1 MLDTDARAGRPDP
14 VTRLLLLGGYGGFGG
29 RIARRLAAAG
39 YEVLVA
45 GRSFDKAQ
53 AFCLETPGFV
63 PLALDRSR
71 IAEALEQQLPAMV
84 VDASGPFQAMD
95 HAIPKACI
103 AAGVHYL
110 DIADS
115 RDFVCGI
122 AALDAAAKDAG
133 VVVLSGASSVPAL
146 SGAAVRH
153 LAKGMER
160 VRAVEMAISA
170 SNKAAAGPAVS
181 AAILGQVGQPL
192 RLWRGRRWAQAFG
205 WQEMRSARFECA
217 GGEAIARRSV
227 ALVDVPDLALLP
239 DRLAGRPAVA
249 FRAGTELRFQNWALC
264 LASWLVRTRMVA
276 SLAPLAR
283 ILNPLQALTRS
294 LGSDRSAMIV
304 RLFGDASGRRVE
316 RRWTLI
322 AERGD
327 GPEIPT
333 LSVAPIV
340 ARILSGTEA
349 AGARDAGEVLTLD
362 DYADA
367 FGKLAINCS
376 TQELAASPPLYA
388 RVMGDRFAQ
397 LPPELRAIH
406 DVHRDGG
413 ATGEAQVTG
422 AANPIA
428 AFVARIVGF
437 PKPGHHRLHVHFR
450 ESGGQETWTRD
461 FSGRRFHSHLSQ
473 RGPWLV
479 ERFGLLRFAFDLPS
493 DAQGLSMVM
502 QRWWI
507 GPLPLPKF
515 LAPRSIAKEWTE
527 NGRFHFDVPIA
538 LPLIGRLI
546 HYCGWLEKA

>member
-1 MLDTDARAGRPDP
+1 
-14 VTRLLLLGGYGGFGG
+14 VTRILLLGGYGGFGG
-29 RIARRLAAAG
+29 RIARRLVAAG
-39 YEVLVA
+39 HEVLIA
-45 GRSFDKAQ
+45 GRSFDKAHR
-53 AFCLETPGFV
+53 FCGETLGMV
-63 PLALDRSR
+63 PLVLDRSR
-71 IAEALEQQLPAMV
+71 IAEALEQHLPAIV

-103 AAGVHYL
+103 AAGVHYI

-153 LAKGMER
+153 LAGGMNR
-160 VRAVEMAISA
+160 VCAVEMAISA

-181 AAILGQVGQPL
+181 AAILAQVGQPL
-192 RLWRGRRWAQAFG
+192 LLWRGQRWARAFG
-205 WQEMRSARFECA
+205 WQEMRSTRFECQGA
-217 GGEAIARRSV
+217 EAIAGRSV

-249 FRAGTELRFQNWALC
+249 FRAGTELGFQNWALWF
-264 LASWLVRTRMVA
+264 AGWLVRMRLAA
-276 SLAPLAR
+276 SFAPLAR
-283 ILNPLQALTRS
+283 ILGPLQTLTRS
-294 LGSDRSAMIV
+294 LGGDRSAMIV
-304 RLFGDASGRRVE
+304 RLFGNAEGRRVE

-322 AERGD
+322 ADQGD

-333 LSVAPIV
+333 LSVTPII
-340 ARILSGTEA
+340 ARILSGKEV

-367 FGKLAINCS
+367 FGKLTIHCC
-376 TQELAASPPLYA
+376 TQELAAPPALYE
-388 RVMGDRFAQ
+388 RVMGYRFAL
-397 LPPELRAIH
+397 LPGELRAVH
-406 DVHRDGG
+406 DVHRDGS

-422 AANPIA
+422 AANPFA
-428 AFVARIVGF
+428 ALVARIVGF
-437 PKPGHHRLHVHFR
+437 PKPGLHRLHVHFQ
-450 ESGGQETWTRD
+450 ESGGRETWTRD
-461 FSGRRFHSHLSQ
+461 FSGRRFRSRLSQ

-479 ERFGLLRFAFDLPS
+479 ERFGPLRFAFDLPS
-493 DAQGLSMVM
+493 DAKGLSMVL

-515 LAPRSIAKEWTE
+515 LAPRSAAKEWSE
-527 NGRFHFDVPIA
+527 GGRFHFDVPIA
-538 LPLIGRLI
+538 LPVIGRLV
-546 HYCGWLEKA
+546 HYRGWLEKA